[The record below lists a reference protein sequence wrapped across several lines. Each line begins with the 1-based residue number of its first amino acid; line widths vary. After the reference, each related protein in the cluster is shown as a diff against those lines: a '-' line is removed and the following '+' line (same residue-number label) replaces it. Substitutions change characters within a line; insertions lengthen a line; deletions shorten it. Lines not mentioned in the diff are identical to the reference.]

1 MAPCGQLARS
11 KRTPGFAAP
20 RSRNVE
26 SIASAPVEAF
36 IVITCSCASPSFT
49 TADVDHGQKVG
60 AERIGIARQQGPT
73 WCTTHARLRKVCPL
87 GEWTIPLPTG
97 KLSPMTSSARPVCLI
112 TGAATG
118 IGAACARTFA
128 SHGWDVGICSLDDDT
143 RPAADAVAAECAALG
158 ARAEVVLLNVT
169 SDDSCRAA
177 ALTMR
182 EHFGRTDAL
191 VNCAGTT
198 RFIPHA
204 DLEALPDSEFA
215 RTYDVNLT
223 GTFRMIRACRDL
235 LRESGRGAVVN
246 LSSIAGTAGLGSSV
260 AYAASK
266 GAVSTLTLS
275 LARALAPD
283 IRVNAIA
290 PGYVSGGLP
299 SRVLGGD
306 QLKAVE
312 EKYLVT
318 QALPRLLQVD
328 EVAGLAYFLV
338 AGAPGITGEVI
349 RMDNGLHL
357 HA

>member
-1 MAPCGQLARS
+1 M
-11 KRTPGFAAP
+11 
-20 RSRNVE
+20 
-26 SIASAPVEAF
+26 
-36 IVITCSCASPSFT
+36 
-49 TADVDHGQKVG
+49 HGSGK
-60 AERIGIARQQGPT
+60 IG
-73 WCTTHARLRKVCPL
+73 PL

-97 KLSPMTSSARPVCLI
+97 KLFPMTSPARPVCLI

-143 RPAADAVAAECAALG
+143 RPAAEAVAAECTALG
-158 ARAEVVLLNVT
+158 ATAEVVLLNVT

-177 ALTMR
+177 ASTMR
-182 EHFGRTDAL
+182 EQFGRTDAL

-299 SRVLGGD
+299 SRVLDGD

-312 EKYLVT
+312 DKYLVT
-318 QALPRLLQVD
+318 QALPRLLQVN

-357 HA
+357 YA

>member
-1 MAPCGQLARS
+1 M
-11 KRTPGFAAP
+11 T
-20 RSRNVE
+20 
-26 SIASAPVEAF
+26 
-36 IVITCSCASPSFT
+36 TFT
-49 TADVDHGQKVG
+49 K
-60 AERIGIARQQGPT
+60 
-73 WCTTHARLRKVCPL
+73 
-87 GEWTIPLPTG
+87 
-97 KLSPMTSSARPVCLI
+97 PVCLI

-128 SHGWDVGICSLDDDT
+128 QHGWDIGVCTLDDDT
-143 RPAADAVAAECAALG
+143 KVAAEAVVAECRERG
-158 ARAEVVLLNVT
+158 GRAEVVLLNVT
-169 SDDSCRAA
+169 NDESCHAA
-177 ALTMR
+177 AASM
-182 EHFGRTDAL
+182 HAAFGRLDAL

-204 DLEALPDSEFA
+204 DLDALPESEFA

-235 LRESGRGAVVN
+235 LRASGRGAVVN
-246 LSSIAGTAGLGSSV
+246 FSSIAGTAGLGSSV

-290 PGYVSGGLP
+290 PGYVQGGLP
-299 SRVLGGD
+299 SRVLDGD
-306 QLKAVE
+306 TLKAVE

-318 QALPRLLQVD
+318 QALPRLLAVD
-328 EVAGLAYFLV
+328 EVAALTYFLV
-338 AGAPGITGEVI
+338 AQAPGITGEVI

-357 HA
+357 YA

>member
-1 MAPCGQLARS
+1 
-11 KRTPGFAAP
+11 
-20 RSRNVE
+20 
-26 SIASAPVEAF
+26 
-36 IVITCSCASPSFT
+36 
-49 TADVDHGQKVG
+49 
-60 AERIGIARQQGPT
+60 
-73 WCTTHARLRKVCPL
+73 
-87 GEWTIPLPTG
+87 
-97 KLSPMTSSARPVCLI
+97 MTSPARPVCLI

-128 SHGWDVGICSLDDDT
+128 RHGWDVGICSLDDDT
-143 RPAADAVAAECAALG
+143 RPAADAVAAECTALG

-177 ALTMR
+177 AAVMR
-182 EHFGRTDAL
+182 ERFGCTDAL

-299 SRVLGGD
+299 SRVLDGD
-306 QLKAVE
+306 KLRAVE

-357 HA
+357 YA

>member
-1 MAPCGQLARS
+1 
-11 KRTPGFAAP
+11 
-20 RSRNVE
+20 
-26 SIASAPVEAF
+26 
-36 IVITCSCASPSFT
+36 
-49 TADVDHGQKVG
+49 
-60 AERIGIARQQGPT
+60 
-73 WCTTHARLRKVCPL
+73 
-87 GEWTIPLPTG
+87 
-97 KLSPMTSSARPVCLI
+97 MTSPARPVCLI

-128 SHGWDVGICSLDDDT
+128 RHGWDVGICSLDDDT

-177 ALTMR
+177 AAAMR
-182 EHFGRTDAL
+182 ERFGRTDAL

-223 GTFRMIRACRDL
+223 GACRDL

-299 SRVLGGD
+299 SRVLDGD
-306 QLKAVE
+306 KLKAVE

-357 HA
+357 YA

>member
-60 AERIGIARQQGPT
+60 AERIGESRQQGPT

-128 SHGWDVGICSLDDDT
+128 RHGWDVGICSLDDDT